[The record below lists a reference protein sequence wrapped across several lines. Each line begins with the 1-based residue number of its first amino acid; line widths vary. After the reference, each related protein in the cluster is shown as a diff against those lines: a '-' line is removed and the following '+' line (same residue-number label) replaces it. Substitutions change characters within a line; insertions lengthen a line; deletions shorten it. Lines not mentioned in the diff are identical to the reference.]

1 MSWKPLRVLTPRS
14 ILPALAVLLVLLA
27 GAAAHANKPVPFGD
41 RVAEPGG
48 ADASPVTAQSLD
60 TAGLELKVGPGLEA
74 YDPATGE
81 HSWSYRREGAT
92 ALYLA
97 MAGESAVVLWDDGLV
112 TSVRPSDHSVRWHR
126 AVPGLAEWLRGDGEP
141 SADKRTDAQ
150 RKQLAVER
158 AAVALYTVPPDA
170 TTQASAWA
178 AVVTPGLTMGFRD
191 ADGDLRYNSSPPG
204 TCVYDPTRTVH
215 TDYAVLVPR
224 SCTASGGT
232 GHPAYGGITGFRL
245 DSTGW
250 NLAAGPDVQL
260 RALDGQR
267 VRIEDG
273 PIIGSRVFDTKAAAP
288 EPACGSV
295 SEPFAAVRPQGACT
309 AATPNPGP

>member
-60 TAGLELKVGPGLEA
+60 TAGLELRVGPGLEA
-74 YDPATGE
+74 YDPASGE
-81 HSWSYRREGAT
+81 HAWSYRREGAT

-97 MAGESAVVLWDDGLV
+97 MAGDDAVVLWDDGLV
-112 TSVRPSDHSVRWHR
+112 TSVRPSDHEVRWHR
-126 AVPGLAEWLRGDGEP
+126 AVPGLAEWLRGEGETG
-141 SADKRTDAQ
+141 AAQRTETQ

-158 AAVALYTVPPDA
+158 AAIALYTVPE
-170 TTQASAWA
+170 ASPWV

-191 ADGDLRYNSSPPG
+191 ADGDLRYNDRPAG
-204 TCVYDPTRTVH
+204 NCAYDPLRTVR
-215 TDYAVLVPR
+215 TNYAVLVPR
-224 SCTASGGT
+224 TCTGSSSNNHQAF
-232 GHPAYGGITGFRL
+232 GGITGYRL
-245 DSTGW
+245 DSTNW
-250 NLAAGPDVQL
+250 QLATGPAVAM

-267 VRIEDG
+267 VQIEDG
-273 PIIGSRVFDTKAAAP
+273 PILGSRVFDTKAAAP
-288 EPACGSV
+288 ESACGSRT
-295 SEPFAAVRPQGACT
+295 EAFAAVRPQGACAEP
-309 AATPNPGP
+309 AANPGP

>member
-14 ILPALAVLLVLLA
+14 VLPALAVLLVLGA

-81 HSWSYRREGAT
+81 HAWSYRREGAT

-112 TSVRPSDHSVRWHR
+112 TSVRPSDHEVRWHR
-126 AVPGLAEWLRGDGEP
+126 AVPGLADWLRGDGEP
-141 SADKRTDAQ
+141 GADKRTEAQ
-150 RKQLAVER
+150 RKQFAVDR
-158 AAVALYTVPPDA
+158 ASKALYTVPE
-170 TTQASAWA
+170 ASPWV

-191 ADGDLRYNSSPPG
+191 ADGDLRYNSSPAG
-204 TCVYDPTRTVH
+204 NCVYDPLRTVR

-224 SCTASGGT
+224 SCTAGSGNGHSPSGGV
-232 GHPAYGGITGFRL
+232 TGFRL

-250 NLAAGPDVQL
+250 QLATGPGVVM

-267 VRIEDG
+267 VQIDDG
-273 PIIGSRVFDTKAAAP
+273 PIVGSRVFDTRAAAP
-288 EPACGSV
+288 ESACGSAA
-295 SEPFAAVRPQGACT
+295 EPFAAVRPQGACAEPT
-309 AATPNPGP
+309 ANPGL